1 MAATMRAPRIQAL
14 WLLPWLLV
22 VFLTKFASTSPLKT
36 IPKLA
41 VHHRINLENPSTST
55 NLNPYNPEDH
65 KTYYYDQTLDHFN
78 YQPQSYATFRQRY
91 VVNEKNWGGSS
102 VAAPIFAYLGEES
115 DLEGDVEAI
124 GFLRDNAA
132 RFNAL
137 QVYIEHRFYGKSVP
151 FGTRENAMRNATLR
165 GYFNS
170 AQALADYAEVLLY
183 LKKHFSTQNSPVIVL
198 GGSYG
203 GMLAT
208 WFRLKYS
215 HIALGAFASSAPVL
229 YFDHITPSNAYYSVV
244 TKDFLDASRSCHN
257 TIKRSWGD
265 IDRAAATSNG
275 LSWLSKKFN
284 TCNPLKDGSELKD
297 YLDTLYCTAAQYDRP
312 PRYPVTVVCD
322 GIDGASQ
329 NSDNL
334 DRIFAGIV
342 AFRGYKSCY
351 NLSEFFP
358 SETLQGWRWQTCS
371 EIVLPVGRGD
381 QDTMFQ
387 ADPFDMKTYSDSC
400 KQDFGV
406 TPRPHW
412 ITTYYGGLNIRE
424 VLKRFGSNIIFS
436 NGLHDPYSSGGV
448 LENISNSIVAL
459 VTQQGSHCLD
469 LMPASQNDP
478 EWLVRQKNEE
488 VEIIHNWILQ
498 YYQDLFQS
506 Y

>member
-1 MAATMRAPRIQAL
+1 MATTMTAPRIQAP
-14 WLLPWLLV
+14 WLLPWLLLI
-22 VFLTKFASTSPLKT
+22 FLTTFASTSPLKT

-41 VHHRINLENPSTST
+41 VHHRINLENPSTS

-78 YQPQSYATFRQRY
+78 YQPQSYATFQQRY
-91 VVNEKNWGGSS
+91 VVNEKNWGGSR

-124 GFLRDNAA
+124 GFLRDNTA

-137 QVYIEHRFYGKSVP
+137 QHRFYGKSVP

-170 AQALADYAEVLLY
+170 AQALADYAE
-183 LKKHFSTQNSPVIVL
+183 
-198 GGSYG
+198 
-203 GMLAT
+203 
-208 WFRLKYS
+208 
-215 HIALGAFASSAPVL
+215 
-229 YFDHITPSNAYYSVV
+229 
-244 TKDFLDASRSCHN
+244 DASRSCHN
-257 TIKRSWGD
+257 TIKRSWGE

-275 LSWLSKKFN
+275 LSWLSKKFK

-329 NSDNL
+329 NSDTL
-334 DRIFAGIV
+334 DRIFAGI
-342 AFRGYKSCY
+342 
-351 NLSEFFP
+351 
-358 SETLQGWRWQTCS
+358 TCS
-371 EIVLPVGRGD
+371 EIVLPVGRGE

-424 VLKRFGSNIIFS
+424 VLKRFGSNMIFS

-469 LMPASQNDP
+469 LMPANQNDP
-478 EWLVRQKNEE
+478 EWLVRQRQRNEE
-488 VEIIHNWILQ
+488 VEIIRNWILQ